1 MMEENKLQT
10 AVCKTNFTAEQK
22 SALQYSRHS
31 LVTANAGSGKTKVFS
46 FRYVNIALGIDVN
59 EKGEYFRIS
68 RAPSDIRRIVAITF
82 TEKAAS
88 ELYNKIAREIDRRIN
103 TGECAP
109 LCSHE
114 DLYRLRRSLVSAQ
127 ISTIHSF
134 CSSLLKKFPV
144 KSGLDPNFIPADKRK
159 SEELIE
165 LSVEEVFRNLLDS
178 NEEEAS
184 AIFNIADRNECA
196 AALKDLSRILGSRQK
211 VTEEITSLIG
221 NKTVIFDLSG
231 LYAKSDE
238 EIVEMFS
245 DKYDM
250 LREEILSPAVENFI
264 SALEVI
270 NETVAGFVKTDSPQK
285 IARLMKG
292 TLEDFR
298 KQGMPLEKL
307 PAFFNMCKAHKAFNK
322 NLDKLSGAS
331 YFKGEAAERCREE
344 ENSVLEFLKL
354 YEALPPQGE
363 AGGEESDRTAAL
375 VRFGRNVYR
384 IFHAANSVYERRKM
398 ENGFLDFE
406 DILLKAR
413 DLIRDDETRDA
424 LKKEIDFIMIDEYQ
438 DTNQLQYDLF
448 LPILQEI
455 EGRLGRGNLF
465 VVGDEKQSIY
475 MFRNADLQVFNRTGD
490 DIKEAEGTVVELP
503 HSFRM
508 ALNNCIFT
516 NYIFDALFLK
526 EITPAGRLMNEVKNT
541 PLICGRGDESGG
553 IVELMFT
560 DRINTSE
567 DTDEADTREEDGPV
581 CSFTEEELVARRI
594 LKLIK
599 EQPFKLSEEKD
610 GKTEP
615 VKFSFRHAAVLC
627 RKKKSFEALE
637 RAFTSYG
644 IPYVIMGGQ
653 GFYSGQVVK
662 DIYNYLSF
670 LLNQKN
676 DTALA
681 GILRSP
687 FFSFSDSKIFEI
699 SGMNGFS
706 LWAKMKHYSTETAGE
721 FSEEIKRIIMLLKE
735 NIIKSRRS
743 DPSKIIRKFLCETPY
758 LAVISARE
766 NGAQDTA
773 NLEKML
779 KIADDY
785 TQRGFTTLYDF
796 VEFLSDSIEND
807 TDENQAPVTG
817 DDDAVRIMTLHLAKG
832 LEFPAVFLFNTAEIP
847 KGDKLSAK
855 SVLTSRELGIITKL
869 PGGSYWDEYKA
880 APISQAHSYIQ
891 AQREMAE
898 AKRLL
903 YVGVTRAS
911 DYLCISAAY
920 KPKSNGTVSFNPLSF
935 IGMIEKGLLR
945 KKNFED
951 LLTGAP
957 SDIEIAFDIRYKEK
971 EGETV
976 LTKKAARLKIPL
988 LKNVDVEKHLP
999 EKELK
1004 EYTLKLG
1011 TVENYSESDE
1021 ILTASKYSEYIYSP
1035 ASYYKKYV
1043 LGLSHIEGINDIR
1056 SYDSEGES
1064 RIKNHSA
1071 LRGVAVHYILSEEIK
1086 PENITNDLVD
1096 RIIRSRIDFPYDVIA
1111 SEYESF
1117 RDGVLKDLDTYHSS
1131 SVYSSINCYTDF
1143 KNEFEIWH
1151 YYDEHRFFL
1160 HGIIDKVVFNGKEA
1174 LILDYKTN
1182 NVSKSGIKEKQ
1193 DYYEPQLE
1201 FYAVLLSLLH
1211 PEIEKFRLRL
1221 IFTKFPDMTD
1231 EIIIMREDI
1240 VKAEERII
1248 AAMLSIRKGAF
1259 NLPKPGR

>member
-46 FRYVNIALGIDVN
+46 FRFVNIALGIDVN
-59 EKGEYFRIS
+59 EKGEYIRI
-68 RAPSDIRRIVAITF
+68 AQTPFDLRRIVAITF

-88 ELYNKIAREIDRRIN
+88 ELYNKIAREIDRRIS

-109 LCSHE
+109 ICSEE

-134 CSSLLKKFPV
+134 CSSLIKKFPV

-178 NEEEAS
+178 HGEES
-184 AIFNIADRNECA
+184 DNTLQITDRNECA
-196 AALKDLSRILGSRQK
+196 SALKELSRILGSRQK
-211 VTEEITSLIG
+211 VTEEITALIG
-221 NKTVIFDLSG
+221 NKTVIFDLG
-231 LYAKSDE
+231 WLYTKTDE
-238 EIVEMFS
+238 EIVAMFS
-245 DKYDM
+245 DKYDK
-250 LREEILSPAVENFI
+250 LREEILSPAVEGFI

-285 IARLMKG
+285 TARLMKG
-292 TLEDFR
+292 TLDDFR
-298 KQGMPLEKL
+298 KQGLPLEKL
-307 PAFFNMCKAHKAFNK
+307 PWFIDQCRAHKAINK
-322 NLDKLSGAS
+322 NLDKLSAQS
-331 YFKGEAAERCREE
+331 YFKGEASERCREE
-344 ENSVLEFLKL
+344 ETAVLEFLKI
-354 YEALPPQGE
+354 YETLPPQGE

-375 VRFGRNVYR
+375 VRFGRNIYR
-384 IFHAANSVYERRKM
+384 IFHAANAVYERRKM
-398 ENGFLDFE
+398 ENGLLDFE

-413 DLIRDDETRDA
+413 DLIRDDEIRAA

-448 LPILQEI
+448 LPVLQEI

-490 DIKEAEGTVVELP
+490 DIKYAEGTVVELP

-508 ALNNCIFT
+508 AFNNCIFT

-526 EITPAGRLMNEVKNT
+526 EITPAARLMNEVKNT

-553 IVELMFT
+553 MVELIFT
-560 DRINTSE
+560 DRINTTE
-567 DTDEADTREEDGPV
+567 DADEADAQEENGPA
-581 CSFTEEELVARRI
+581 CLFTEEELVARRI
-594 LKLIK
+594 LKLIQD
-599 EQPFKLSEEKD
+599 QPFKLSEEKE

-687 FFSFSDSKIFEI
+687 FFSLSDSKIFEI
-699 SGMNGFS
+699 SGMKGYS
-706 LWAKMKHYSTETAGE
+706 LWAKMKSYCSESAGE
-721 FSEEIKRIIMLLKE
+721 FSDEIKRIIMLLKE
-735 NIIKSRRS
+735 NVIKSRRS
-743 DPSKIIRKFLCETPY
+743 DPSGIIRKFLCETPY

-779 KIADDY
+779 KIADEY

-855 SVLTSRELGIITKL
+855 NVLTSRELGIITKL
-869 PGGSYWDEYKA
+869 PGGSYWEEYKA
-880 APISQAHSYIQ
+880 APVSQAHSYIQ

-911 DYLCISAAY
+911 DYLCISAAC
-920 KPKSNGTVSFNPLSF
+920 KPKSNGSVSFNPLSF
-935 IGMIEKGLLR
+935 IGMIEKGLMR
-945 KKNFED
+945 KKHFED
-951 LLTGAP
+951 LITGVP
-957 SDIEIAFDIRYKEK
+957 SDIEIIFDIQYKEK
-971 EGETV
+971 DGETV
-976 LTKKAARLKIPL
+976 LTKKAARLNIPV
-988 LKNVDVEKHLP
+988 LKTVDVEKQLP
-999 EKELK
+999 EKEMK
-1004 EYTLKLG
+1004 EFILKLG
-1011 TVENYSESDE
+1011 GVENYIESDE
-1021 ILTASKYSEYIYSP
+1021 ILTASKYSEYVYRP
-1035 ASYYKKYV
+1035 ASYFKKYV
-1043 LGLSHIEGINDIR
+1043 LGLSHIEGIDDIR
-1056 SYDSEGES
+1056 SYDSEDEF

-1071 LRGVAVHYILSEEIK
+1071 LRGVAVHYILSEEIRS
-1086 PENITNDLVD
+1086 ENITNDLVD
-1096 RIIRSRIDFPYDVIA
+1096 RIIRSRIDFPYDVAA
-1111 SEYESF
+1111 SEYEDF
-1117 RDGVLKDLDTYHSS
+1117 REGVLKDLDTYYSS
-1131 SVYSSINCYTDF
+1131 AVYSSISCFTEF

-1160 HGIIDKVVFNGKEA
+1160 HGIIDKVIFNGTEA

-1182 NVSKSGIKEKQ
+1182 NVSKSGIKEKEK
-1193 DYYEPQLE
+1193 YYRPQLE
-1201 FYAVLLSLLH
+1201 FYAVLLSRLH
-1211 PEIEKFRLRL
+1211 PEIETFRLRL
-1221 IFTKFPDMTD
+1221 IFTKFPDMTE
-1231 EIIIMREDI
+1231 EIIITREEI
-1240 VKAEERII
+1240 MKAEERVIS
-1248 AAMLSIRKGAF
+1248 AMLNIRNGEF
-1259 NLPKPGR
+1259 NL